1 MNKPNY
7 RNIYYQPGKNP
18 VFCYRSGLAVREETL
33 LDGVLVS
40 SGHNAAGYPLN
51 VLSGFPSRLNT
62 RDFAEPSAFNIE
74 IDGQSIDYRLEFV
87 DFEINESETSTESI
101 LTLRSGIKPV
111 TLKIHTV
118 LDGTQM
124 LTRFIEIINNS
135 EKDICLSRLSVLS
148 GGIEAFERRMLTD
161 RSIDELYSVGYFT
174 NDQWAREGE
183 FAWRKLMPDV
193 LSVDTRFGRDR
204 FRHPLIFI
212 RNNITGTIY
221 SCQTGWSG
229 GCRFSVDYN
238 ATEERGFATLA
249 FKAEITSH
257 KPITVISA
265 GEAFVTP
272 DVHFGIICGGIDD
285 AVNDMHTHIR
295 KSVLNMSETDPTA
308 CLVGAGMGA
317 EHEMSVECSKD
328 FMRQF
333 AELGAE
339 VFIIDA
345 GWECPPDRQ
354 TEWGDFNGMNIPN
367 SERYPDGMGELS
379 DYCHSLGMKFGLWV
393 DIETVGKFSDIIKE
407 HPDWRGSDIFGNQSR
422 NYIDMSRPE
431 VAQWAEDELA
441 RIISEYKLDLLRVD
455 HNVSYRDYFAIRD
468 TETGIPEC
476 VSIRHI
482 NAVYKMYENLKKRFP
497 DVIFENC
504 AGGGARTDL
513 GMMKNFNHTWVSDCQ
528 RAPHSVMITNGMT
541 LALPPERVDRLFAG
555 MGCHEF
561 CSLDVQMRN
570 TMLTHMT
577 LNVIAPVGA
586 QLNEAQAD
594 FVRHSVDIYK
604 KFIRGFLPE
613 AKIFHHTPEAAHH
626 ASVGC
631 ILEISSPDRKKGA
644 IGIFSLTCSGRTDF
658 DVIPKGINAG
668 MNYKVTLDNSGA
680 SFIISGYELMTNGL
694 KIIIPSSLSSELVLY
709 EVI

>member
-1 MNKPNY
+1 MNNQSF

-18 VFCYRSGLAVREETL
+18 VFCYRNGLAVREETL

-51 VLSGFPSRLNT
+51 VLCGFPSRLNP

-74 IDGQSIDYRLEFV
+74 IDGQSIDYRLGFV
-87 DFEINESETSTESI
+87 DFETVEGENSTECI
-101 LTLRSGIKPV
+101 LTLESGVKPV

-124 LTRFIEIINNS
+124 LTRYIEIINNS
-135 EKDICLSRLSVLS
+135 DKPMCLSRLSLIS
-148 GGIEAFERRMLTD
+148 GGIEAFDRRMLTNS
-161 RSIDELYSVGYFT
+161 SIDELYSIGYFT
-174 NDQWAREGE
+174 NDRWAREGE
-183 FAWRKLMPDV
+183 FAWKSISPDTF
-193 LSVDTRFGRDR
+193 SVDTRFGRDR
-204 FRHPLIFI
+204 FRHPIIFI
-212 RNNITGTIY
+212 RNNTTGTIY
-221 SCQTGWSG
+221 TCQTGWSG

-238 ATEERGFATLA
+238 ATEENGFVTLA
-249 FKAEITSH
+249 FKSEITSH
-257 KPITVISA
+257 KPITVIPA
-265 GEAFVTP
+265 GEKFITP
-272 DVHFGIICGGIDD
+272 EVHFGIVCGSLDD
-285 AVNDMHTHIR
+285 AVNDMHSHIR
-295 KSVLNMSETDPTA
+295 KSVLNMPEADPTA

-317 EHEMSVECSKD
+317 EHTMSVEDSKD

-333 AELGAE
+333 ATLGAE

-345 GWECPPDRQ
+345 GWECPPERQ
-354 TEWGDFNGMNIPN
+354 TEWGEFNGMNTPN
-367 SERYPDGMGELS
+367 PERYPNGLGELS

-393 DIETVGKFSDIIKE
+393 DIETLGKYSKIISEKS
-407 HPDWRGSDIFGNQSR
+407 DWRGSDIFGNQSR
-422 NYIDMSRPE
+422 NYIDMSNPE
-431 VAQWAEDELA
+431 VAEWAENELA
-441 RIISEYKLDLLRVD
+441 RIITDYKLDLLRVD
-455 HNVSYRDYFAIRD
+455 HNISFRDYFAIRD
-468 TETGIPEC
+468 AGTGIPEC
-476 VSIRHI
+476 VSVRHI
-482 NAVYKMYENLKKRFP
+482 NAVYNMYRNLKKRFP

-586 QLNEAQAD
+586 ELNTVQSE
-594 FVRHSVDIYK
+594 FVHRSVDIYK
-604 KFIRGFLPE
+604 NFIRDFLPE
-613 AKIFHHTPEAAHH
+613 AKIYHHTPEAAKD
-626 ASVGC
+626 SYNGC
-631 ILEISSPDRKKGA
+631 VLEIASPDCRKGA
-644 IGIFSLTCSGRTDF
+644 IGVFSFPCGKTEF

-668 MNYKVTLDNSGA
+668 MNYKITLDNSGA
-680 SFIISGYELMTNGL
+680 SFTVSGYELMTNGL
-694 KIIIPSSLSSELVLY
+694 KIKMTSSLSSELILF
-709 EVI
+709 EMI